1 MLQSDGMAGSRFQAT
16 VVQQSIEETLTS
28 ILSPKRRVDILRD
41 IIASKKQRR
50 PYVIVFCGV
59 NGESLLV
66 KCGRLLGETPPPP
79 RAWSACTSLLLT
91 ISLAITNDY
100 HARILV
106 RPKSP

>member
-79 RAWSACTSLLLT
+79 PPRARVERLHVPVVNNFSGHHQRLSCS
-91 ISLAITNDY
+91 
-100 HARILV
+100 HP
-106 RPKSP
+106 RPP